1 MIDLLPSTE
10 QEQLAESI
18 ARFLGDNLPADRF
31 RSAARKPDQ
40 AFWGQLAELG
50 CFGLSGPESLG
61 GAGYGLTEEIMAF
74 REYGR
79 HLATPSVLAT
89 VLAARLAAAT
99 GQDEMAGKLMEGRAR
114 AALAVPLAGASLG
127 ADGAASGAFHLIDA
141 ADGDLLLAW
150 TDARAA
156 LYPAGSF
163 GPATPQL
170 SLDRTAP
177 LARAEVSGVQPLLAS
192 PANDGG
198 RTGLEA
204 AVLIAAAQVG
214 MIEAVLALAVE
225 HAKTRVQFGHPI
237 GVFQGVKHKC
247 ADMAMAQESAWSQTI
262 YAALAL
268 SAGAA
273 DAEFHALTAKLV
285 ASEAAVAA
293 ARACIQIHGGMG
305 FTAEVDAHLFLKRA
319 HLLALLGLDNRTI
332 KARLIDLPLAS

>member
-18 ARFLGDNLPADRF
+18 ARFLGDTLPADRF
-31 RSAARKPDQ
+31 RNPARKPDQ
-40 AFWGQLAELG
+40 ALWGQLAELG
-50 CFGLSGPESLG
+50 CFGLSSPEGLG
-61 GAGYGLTEEIMAF
+61 GAGYGLTEEILAF

-79 HLATPSVLAT
+79 HLVTPSVLAT
-89 VLAARLAAAT
+89 VLAARLAASA
-99 GQDEMAGKLMEGRAR
+99 GDEALAGRLMRDEAR
-114 AALAVPLAGASLG
+114 AALAVPMAGASLG
-127 ADGAASGAFHLIDA
+127 ADGGASGAFHLIDA
-141 ADGDLLLAW
+141 TEGDLLIAW
-150 TDARAA
+150 TDEQAA
-156 LYPAGSF
+156 LYAAGSF
-163 GPATPQL
+163 GVAAPQL

-177 LARAEVSGVQPLLAS
+177 LTRAEVSRVQPLLTS

-198 RTGLEA
+198 RTDLEA

-214 MIEAVLALAVE
+214 MTEAVLALAVE

-247 ADMAMAQESAWSQTI
+247 ADMAMAVESAWSQTI

-268 SAGAA
+268 SAGAS
-273 DAEFHALTAKLV
+273 DARFHALTAKLV

-293 ARACIQIHGGMG
+293 ARDCIQIHGGMG

-319 HLLALLGLDNRTI
+319 HVLALVGLDNRSI
-332 KARLIDLPLAS
+332 KARLLDLPLAS